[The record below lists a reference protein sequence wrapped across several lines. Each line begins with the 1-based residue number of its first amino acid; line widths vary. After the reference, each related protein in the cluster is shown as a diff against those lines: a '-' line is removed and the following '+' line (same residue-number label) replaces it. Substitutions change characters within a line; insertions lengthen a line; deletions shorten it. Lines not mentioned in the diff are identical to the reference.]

1 MLGISSRAAVA
12 ATQYLS
18 IVQQAGGHSVC
29 RLCDHRC
36 QRFRTFVFDLNALKE
51 DLFYAGLWFHRDAC
65 PIYLEMKKVC
75 GRLDLCS
82 VAYQIMQ
89 RLSGVVYKTVCFSS
103 RPMSEYRDVLE
114 VLELADAGD
123 QFRDNASSS
132 RIYSPGLIAV
142 LPIFSL
148 RMVLISPIPG
158 AYQSKFSTSIEVWP
172 T

>member
-1 MLGISSRAAVA
+1 MPHLPGNEKR
-12 ATQYLS
+12 
-18 IVQQAGGHSVC
+18 
-29 RLCDHRC
+29 
-36 QRFRTFVFDLNALKE
+36 
-51 DLFYAGLWFHRDAC
+51 
-65 PIYLEMKKVC
+65 C

-82 VAYQIMQ
+82 VAYYATIGRGCIQD
-89 RLSGVVYKTVCFSS
+89 GVLLQQADELNIAMF
-103 RPMSEYRDVLE
+103 LE
-114 VLELADAGD
+114 VLELAGAGD